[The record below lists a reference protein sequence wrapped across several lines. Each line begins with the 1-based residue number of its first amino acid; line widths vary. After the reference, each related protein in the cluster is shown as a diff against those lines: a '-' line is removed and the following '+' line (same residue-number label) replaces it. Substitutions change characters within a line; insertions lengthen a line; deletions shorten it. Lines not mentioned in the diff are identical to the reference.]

1 MTSILRDGERRFM
14 ALTPGFE
21 ADNSREAR
29 DIRRADEGS
38 GKSGDLRGRGVGQEE
53 EASGLGKLQVE
64 GDLEGLD

>member
-1 MTSILRDGERRFM
+1 M
-14 ALTPGFE
+14 ALTPGFD

-53 EASGLGKLQVE
+53 EASGLGS
-64 GDLEGLD
+64 